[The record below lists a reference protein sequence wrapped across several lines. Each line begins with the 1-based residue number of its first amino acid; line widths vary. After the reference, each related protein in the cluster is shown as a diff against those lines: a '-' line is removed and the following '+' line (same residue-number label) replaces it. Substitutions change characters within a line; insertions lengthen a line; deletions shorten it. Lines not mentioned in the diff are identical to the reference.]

1 MATGMEAGEV
11 VARLWPGLYVTPRRN
26 SLAQLPAKFA
36 REVDT
41 EATRACKRHAA
52 AIRTVLLLP
61 LHSALAG
68 HPLSLVVLVEEQQVW
83 GGEKAKHTVFFSLIT
98 YIYIYTLQV
107 RNPDTPSHARAFL
120 SF

>member
-1 MATGMEAGEV
+1 M

-36 REVDT
+36 REVDS
-41 EATRACKRHAA
+41 EATRTCKRHAA
-52 AIRTVLLLP
+52 VIRTVLLLP

-68 HPLSLVVLVEEQQVW
+68 HPLSLVVLVEEQRVW
-83 GGEKAKHTVFFSLIT
+83 GGGAKHTVFFSLIT
-98 YIYIYTLQV
+98 YIYIHTLQV

-120 SF
+120 SI